1 MAIGGVDTVQTG
13 SNQQN
18 NKKANDVLG
27 KDQFMTLLVA
37 QLQNQ
42 DPLNPMDST
51 GFTSQLAQFSSLE
64 QLQNINSNLGDLG
77 TTQAALSDAQAVSF
91 IGKTVI
97 SSGSEFEVIN
107 GLPDGIHFNL
117 KDDAVAVKVGI
128 YDAAG
133 DFVAAIDKAQMPAGE
148 QTVDWDGMNQSGGK
162 VPDGKYRFEVLAIDT
177 AKQAVGVDTY
187 INGKVTGVNYK
198 DGSVYLRAN
207 QIEIPLSSVISVA
220 EPIDI
225 ED

>member
-1 MAIGGVDTVQTG
+1 MAIGGVDAVQAG
-13 SNQQN
+13 ANQQN
-18 NKKANDVLG
+18 NMKTKDVLG

-51 GFTSQLAQFSSLE
+51 GFTAQLAQFSSLE
-64 QLQNINSNLGDLG
+64 QLQNINSNLGDLS
-77 TTQAALSDAQAVSF
+77 TIQASLSNTQAVSF

-97 SSGSEFEVIN
+97 SSGSEFEVTN
-107 GLPDGIHFNL
+107 GAPDGIHFNL
-117 KDDAVAVKVGI
+117 KDDAAAVKVGI

-133 DFVAAIDKAQMPAGE
+133 NFVATIDKTQMTAGE
-148 QTVDWDGMNQSGGK
+148 QTVAWDGVNQSGSK
-162 VPDGKYRFEVLAIDT
+162 VPDGKYRFEVIAIDA

-198 DGSVYLRAN
+198 DGSVYLMAN

-220 EPIDI
+220 EPVDV
-225 ED
+225 DN

>member
-1 MAIGGVDTVQTG
+1 MAIGGVDAVQ
-13 SNQQN
+13 SSANQQS

-51 GFTSQLAQFSSLE
+51 GFTAQLAQFSSLE
-64 QLQNINSNLGDLG
+64 QLQNINSNLGDLS
-77 TTQAALSDAQAVSF
+77 TTQASLSNAQAVDF

-97 SSGSEFEVIN
+97 SSGSEFEIIN
-107 GLPDGIHFNL
+107 GSTDGIHFNL

-133 DFVAAIDKAQMPAGE
+133 NFVTAIDRVQMAAGE
-148 QTVDWDGMNQSGGK
+148 QTVDWDGMNQSGSK
-162 VPDGKYRFEVLAIDT
+162 VPDGKYRFEVLAVDT
-177 AKQAVGVDTY
+177 AKQAVGVDTF

-198 DGSVYLRAN
+198 NGSVYLMAN

-220 EPIDI
+220 EPVDI
-225 ED
+225 EN

>member
-1 MAIGGVDTVQTG
+1 MAIGGVDAVQAG
-13 SNQQN
+13 ANQQS
-18 NKKANDVLG
+18 NKKTNDVLG

-51 GFTSQLAQFSSLE
+51 GFTAQLAQFSSLE

-77 TTQAALSDAQAVSF
+77 IAQSSLSHAQAVSF
-91 IGKTVI
+91 IGKAVI
-97 SSGSEFEVIN
+97 SSGSELEVTN
-107 GLPDGIHFNL
+107 GSPVGIHFNL

-128 YDAAG
+128 YDSAG
-133 DFVAAIDKAQMPAGE
+133 NFVAAIDKAQMAAGE
-148 QTVDWDGMNQSGGK
+148 QTVDWDGVNQSGSK
-162 VPDGKYRFEVLAIDT
+162 VPDGKYRFEVLAVDT

-198 DGSVYLRAN
+198 NGSVYLMAN